1 MEITTPRFKLSD
13 FLRNFFLLFAILLF
27 FPNLPILYGLCEI
40 AYRIPNLHNVQINW
54 GFFICAKNKRFRY
67 PIIQRPI
74 ILKLTDELCS
84 MWCPR
89 IKDSNS
95 VISSRIPSS
104 CCNPPPPTWVKRRM
118 KSLKASTLHLMDC
131 NWVINVRVV
140 KFIMSKSRIRARP
153 RRKISVRNSIPH
165 FRHEN
170 QSLRIYQ
177 IT

>member
-1 MEITTPRFKLSD
+1 MDLILLFEITAETVKPPLVFGITYRPTNMEITTPRFKLSD

-84 MWCPR
+84 M
-89 IKDSNS
+89 
-95 VISSRIPSS
+95 
-104 CCNPPPPTWVKRRM
+104 
-118 KSLKASTLHLMDC
+118 
-131 NWVINVRVV
+131 
-140 KFIMSKSRIRARP
+140 
-153 RRKISVRNSIPH
+153 
-165 FRHEN
+165 
-170 QSLRIYQ
+170 
-177 IT
+177 